1 MMSIY
6 NILIKIISYGYNT
19 IVNIVFKIYVKIKFN
34 NIWQLKEHL
43 RLNYPKTGGV
53 KGYLP
58 FTILL
63 FLNMVAG

>member
-43 RLNYPKTGGV
+43 RLNYPKIGGV

-58 FTILL
+58 FMILL

>member
-19 IVNIVFKIYVKIKFN
+19 VIDFVFKIYVKIKFN

-43 RLNYPKTGGV
+43 RLNYPKTGG
-53 KGYLP
+53 G
-58 FTILL
+58 
-63 FLNMVAG
+63 G

>member
-43 RLNYPKTGGV
+43 RLNYPKTGG
-53 KGYLP
+53 KR
-58 FTILL
+58 LL
-63 FLNMVAG
+63 AIYDTTFLNMVAG